1 MLENF
6 LNRHRVFRPRLMV
19 SIAAAVVVGLCVPAD
34 TVDVGITRA
43 LIGFDTG
50 VCLFLV
56 LAGMMFTSASRESL
70 MKRAA
75 KEDEGQYV
83 VLMLVILAAIAS
95 LAAIV
100 FELGLVKDLKGGA
113 RTGHIAIAGLTV
125 VASWA
130 FTHTMFAMHYAHNY
144 YLRQSGPSG
153 NGGLLF
159 PGFKDG
165 KDGRSASGEVELD
178 ESEDQ
183 PDYLDFLYF
192 AFIIGTSGQ
201 TADVSFTSKQMRRLG
216 TLHCVLA
223 FLFNTSILALCINI
237 AASLI

>member
-1 MLENF
+1 
-6 LNRHRVFRPRLMV
+6 
-19 SIAAAVVVGLCVPAD
+19 
-34 TVDVGITRA
+34 
-43 LIGFDTG
+43 
-50 VCLFLV
+50 
-56 LAGMMFTSASRESL
+56 MMFSSASQDSL
-70 MKRAA
+70 MKRAQM
-75 KEDEGQYV
+75 EDEGQYV
-83 VLMLVILAAIAS
+83 VLVLVIFAAIAS
-95 LAAIV
+95 MAAIV
-100 FELGLVKDLKGGA
+100 LELGLVKDLKGA
-113 RTGHIAIAGLTV
+113 ERAGHIAIAGLTV

-153 NGGLLF
+153 SGGLLF
-159 PGFKDG
+159 PGFKED
-165 KDGRSASGEVELD
+165 DGRKPVKGELD
-178 ESEDQ
+178 ESDDH
-183 PDYLDFLYF
+183 PDYFDFLYF